1 MLAVVFQR
9 IINEIIEINEESKA
23 IERYVIRDPREWQK
37 A

>member
-9 IINEIIEINEESKA
+9 IMDEIIEINEESKA
-23 IERYVIRDPREWQK
+23 IERYVIRDPWEWQK